1 MYDSNAISKV
11 ISTKSVISGFKIT
24 STPSKSRNQN
34 GICHSRKMKNFQSGP
49 EKAIFSYKTIV
60 SAVHVICD
68 MCIADPVMTRNG
80 YEKISSDGKKQNVS
94 LFSLLFFQW
103 INSVFKTGSKRP
115 LQQSDFLQLPNR
127 NIACSIIKQLKA
139 NWNNEIAKCKADG
152 RRPKLW
158 KSVIKMLS
166 FKESV
171 FLVFTRIL
179 YSLCRIIQPLLL
191 GYLMSSLMS
200 TEPRAN
206 YLLYACALAMGVNA
220 LIGCVTMHH
229 FDYKCELLGNRLSSA
244 LKGVIY
250 VKVSAFLFCY
260 FSAVL

>member
-1 MYDSNAISKV
+1 MFSRQAANDLCNKATFSHFQTETSLAQLSNSLKP
-11 ISTKSVISGFKIT
+11 T
-24 STPSKSRNQN
+24 
-34 GICHSRKMKNFQSGP
+34 
-49 EKAIFSYKTIV
+49 
-60 SAVHVICD
+60 
-68 MCIADPVMTRNG
+68 
-80 YEKISSDGKKQNVS
+80 GK
-94 LFSLLFFQW
+94 
-103 INSVFKTGSKRP
+103 
-115 LQQSDFLQLPNR
+115 
-127 NIACSIIKQLKA
+127 
-139 NWNNEIAKCKADG
+139 NEIAKCKADG

-206 YLLYACALAMGVNA
+206 YRLYACALAMGVNA

-229 FDYKCELLGNRLSSA
+229 FDYKCELLGNKLSSA
-244 LKGVIY
+244 LNGLIY
-250 VKVSAFLFCY
+250 LKVSAFHFCY

>member
-1 MYDSNAISKV
+1 M
-11 ISTKSVISGFKIT
+11 
-24 STPSKSRNQN
+24 PQQ
-34 GICHSRKMKNFQSGP
+34 KNEKFSAWAG
-49 EKAIFSYKTIV
+49 KAIFSYKTVV
-60 SAVHVICD
+60 SEAHVICD
-68 MCIADPVMTRNG
+68 MFIADPDMTRNG

-103 INSVFKTGSKRP
+103 MNSVFKTGSKRP
-115 LQQSDFLQLPNR
+115 LQQSDFLPLPNG
-127 NIACSIIKQLKA
+127 NIASSIIKQLKA
-139 NWNNEIAKCKADG
+139 NWNNEIAECKANG

-206 YLLYACALAMGVNA
+206 YVLYACALAMGVNA

-244 LKGVIY
+244 LKGLIY
-250 VKVSAFLFCY
+250 LKVSAFLFCY